1 LLKTLKKEFSNP
13 YKAYMN
19 FIDELNIINGTIDVS
34 TNGNLCLKE
43 EKVLMLHFPPKYKH
57 HAKKMR
63 EISEDIKK
71 YAESLFDENFICC
84 WISANIDLEEI
95 DEK

>member
-19 FIDELNIINGTIDVS
+19 FIDELTIINGTIDVS

-43 EKVLMLHFPPKYKH
+43 EKVLMLHFPPKYGI
-57 HAKKMR
+57 HAEKLR
-63 EISEDIKK
+63 EISGEIKK
-71 YAESLFDENFICC
+71 YVEKLFDEQFNCC
-84 WISANIDLEEI
+84 WISATIDLEEI
-95 DEK
+95 NEK